1 MAITYLLRG
10 SKTVKK
16 VYVHVSKGRNDLKV
30 VRPIPKMEIDENNWD
45 KETKRATLSA
55 DDKKL
60 SIALRTKKQ
69 FEIDKFNIA
78 LSNFNEALT
87 EQFHA
92 LEKAGELTESK
103 ISNFIAGKREKELP
117 TKFTDFVDYYI
128 EKRIGLTDGT
138 IKVYNRTKNR
148 VNEKFPKLRMQ
159 DIDDNFKKAFAKHF
173 DDNQY
178 QRSYLRKTLKNIR
191 DFWKFAKSKKVNVS
205 DDPLFWQISK
215 EFPDKTVSP
224 DDVYLTLE
232 ELEEIKKPELSDYL
246 DNARDWLLISC
257 WTSLRISDFMDLK
270 TDKIF
275 EKDGQK
281 YIILLPKK
289 TQSTKKELSIPLFK
303 EVERIL
309 EKRGGQFPRAISHPK
324 YNEYIKTVCEKAK
337 LKELVKGTKKRQKT
351 VVNNKTVYRNETGYF
366 EKWELVTSHIGRR
379 SFVSNFLRQIDAEK
393 IKKITGHS
401 TDSLI
406 DLYNKATALERAEE
420 LREDYREAGIE

>member
-10 SKTVKK
+10 SKSVKK
-16 VYVHVSKGRNDLKV
+16 VYVHVTKGRNNLKV
-30 VRPIPKMEIDENNWD
+30 VRPIPNMIIDERNWD
-45 KETKRATLSA
+45 KESKRAILST

-69 FEIDKFNIA
+69 FELDKFNSAMSNFDEA
-78 LSNFNEALT
+78 LSKYFSD
-87 EQFHA
+87 
-92 LEKAGELTESK
+92 LEEAGELTESK
-103 ISNFIAGKREKELP
+103 ISNFIVGKAEKEIP

-128 EKRIGLTDGT
+128 SKRIGLAEGT
-138 IKVYNRTKNR
+138 IKAYNRTKNR
-148 VNEKFPKLRMQ
+148 VNERFPKLRMQ
-159 DIDDNFKKAFAKHF
+159 DIDDNFKKEFAKYF

-178 QRSYLRKTLKNIR
+178 QRGYLRKTLKNIK
-191 DFWKFAKSKKVNVS
+191 DFWKFAKLKKVNVS

-215 EFPDKTVSP
+215 EFPDKETTP
-224 DDVYLTLE
+224 DDIYLNMN
-232 ELEEIKKPELSDYL
+232 ELEQIKNVELSDYL

-270 TDKIF
+270 TNKIF
-275 EKDGQK
+275 EKDDQR

-289 TQSTKKELSIPLFK
+289 TRSTKKEITIPLFK

-309 EKRGGQFPRAISHPK
+309 EKRDGQFPRAISHPK
-324 YNEYIKTVCEKAK
+324 YNEYIKMVCKKAG
-337 LKELVKGTKKRQKT
+337 LRELVKGTKNRQKT
-351 VVNNKTVYRNETGYF
+351 IINNRIAYRNESGYF

-406 DLYNKATALERAEE
+406 DLYNKATAIERAEE
-420 LREDYREAGIE
+420 LRENYKEAGIE